1 MRSKRRR
8 IVKLLSCDVAS
19 PHAELKA
26 LTTTP
31 FMVEIVMQILR
42 QLQRLRG
49 TDAVM
54 KQQLALLLDSDDA
67 VELVWGQLSAWRRK
81 PRGGESKCI
90 VPSSICSVPDDDL
103 EDVRNALEVR
113 KEARDGASTKA
124 MESLKVLSQDIAKAF
139 GEIKNGAKVT
149 VPQSLLVH
157 DNAQGAA
164 PEPRARPKAETTGGA
179 ANFVE
184 EQHPQTAARES
195 AKEEHEA
202 PSISIGSRQTENAK
216 AKDNQTQVMFAP
228 DACCSERAT
237 DVPSESTES
246 IVDENAINQMLQRVL
261 RRQPIRRHRIYELFV
276 QHYLEREARKQTG
289 TISSAELMLEGRSFA
304 ERLALKMTEDN
315 LSKVVVRKASALF
328 DADGEWDVFVSTR
341 DPLLVAARNAAPVR
355 FQGAVLSF
363 THKTVQEFLCA
374 EGLREGGRAC
384 VFTPI

>member
-8 IVKLLSCDVAS
+8 TVKLLSCDVAS

-81 PRGGESKCI
+81 PRGGESNI
-90 VPSSICSVPDDDL
+90 TVPSSIRSVPDDDL
-103 EDVRNALEVR
+103 EDVRNALEVG

-184 EQHPQTAARES
+184 EQHPQTAAHES

-202 PSISIGSRQTENAK
+202 PSISIGNCQTENAK
-216 AKDNQTQVMFAP
+216 AKDPGP

-246 IVDENAINQMLQRVL
+246 VVDENAINQMLRRVL

-315 LSKVVVRKASALF
+315 LSKVVVRKASLLF

-374 EGLREGGRAC
+374 EGLREGG
-384 VFTPI
+384 

>member
-8 IVKLLSCDVAS
+8 TVKLLSCDVAS

-139 GEIKNGAKVT
+139 GEIKNGAKVA
-149 VPQSLLVH
+149 VPQSLLTVH
-157 DNAQGAA
+157 ARRCA
-164 PEPRARPKAETTGGA
+164 RAESSSESGKNRGSSQFCRGTTSS
-179 ANFVE
+179 NSC
-184 EQHPQTAARES
+184 AR
-195 AKEEHEA
+195 
-202 PSISIGSRQTENAK
+202 
-216 AKDNQTQVMFAP
+216 V
-228 DACCSERAT
+228 SER
-237 DVPSESTES
+237 
-246 IVDENAINQMLQRVL
+246 
-261 RRQPIRRHRIYELFV
+261 
-276 QHYLEREARKQTG
+276 
-289 TISSAELMLEGRSFA
+289 
-304 ERLALKMTEDN
+304 
-315 LSKVVVRKASALF
+315 
-328 DADGEWDVFVSTR
+328 
-341 DPLLVAARNAAPVR
+341 
-355 FQGAVLSF
+355 GA
-363 THKTVQEFLCA
+363 
-374 EGLREGGRAC
+374 
-384 VFTPI
+384 